1 MLGQQKRILN
11 LVLKEVRD
19 LRALNCNEYSYL
31 LLGKTISRDW
41 QVQSRGT
48 DYQGG
53 TIHSSI
59 NLPAQSLYHTIPS
72 LYGIFKAAG
81 VGTVIWYCG
90 RSSSI

>member
-1 MLGQQKRILN
+1 V
-11 LVLKEVRD
+11 LVD
-19 LRALNCNEYSYL
+19 LR
-31 LLGKTISRDW
+31 R
-41 QVQSRGT
+41 T

-90 RSSSI
+90 RFSSI